1 MIRFDSTNDLKL
13 FLDEMVYKYENTD
26 FIESDPI
33 QIPYQFNKRHDI
45 EISAFLTS
53 IISWGNRKMIIE
65 NAKKMLDIMDW
76 SPHDFILN
84 FKENEIKSISFVHRT
99 FNKNDLKFFFRSLKN
114 IYKNHGGLEKVFT
127 PKKNEKLVFESITR
141 FRNKFFSIDHESR
154 TKKHISDPKK
164 KSSCKRINMFL
175 RWMVRDG
182 EVDFNLWKKIPK
194 SILSCPLDT
203 HTLRIANK
211 LKLIRRKS
219 NDLKTLSELDN
230 KLRLYCPNDPVKY
243 DFALFGLGVEK
254 EF

>member
-1 MIRFDSTNDLKL
+1 MIRFDSTNDLKF

-33 QIPYQFNKRHDI
+33 QIPYHFNKRHDI

-84 FKENEIKSISFVHRT
+84 FEEYEIKSISFVHRT

-127 PKKNEKLVFESITR
+127 PKNNEKWVFESISR
-141 FRNKFFSIDHESR
+141 FRNIFFSIDHESR
-154 TKKHISDPKK
+154 TTKHISEPKK
-164 KSSCKRINMFL
+164 KSSCKRINMFF

-219 NDLKTLSELDN
+219 NDLKTLSELDK
-230 KLRLYCPNDPVKY
+230 KLRLYCPYDPVKY

>member
-1 MIRFDSTNDLKL
+1 MIRFDSTNDLKF

-127 PKKNEKLVFESITR
+127 PKKNEKWVFESISR
-141 FRNKFFSIDHESR
+141 FRNKFFSIHHESR
-154 TKKHISDPKK
+154 TTKHISDPKK

-182 EVDFNLWKKIPK
+182 EVDFNLWQKIPK

-203 HTLRIANK
+203 HTLRIAKK

-219 NDLKTLSELDN
+219 NDLKTLSELDK
-230 KLRLYCPNDPVKY
+230 KLRLFCPNDPVKY